1 MTNEQSL
8 NSQARQTAQAR
19 VMPPHN
25 LAPATVSFSTQ
36 GHLLITGSED
46 MIRLA
51 ADQLDSNQQSN
62 QQQSMASITL
72 LCTEAIQNTDNSHI
86 EAALTAAPTL
96 LTYQAQL
103 EAVKGFLGQFQVTIR
118 HQEQT
123 VELAKMAQNRATFDL
138 ILNLGK
144 ESLFSTELAP
154 AGYFHISP
162 DADNLS
168 EVIQQ
173 LPEYIGEFEKPRY
186 FQVNQDLCAHSN
198 RGQTGCTR
206 CLDVCPADAISSI
219 RDLINIDP
227 HICHGAGGC
236 TTACPTGAISY
247 ALPQPVRMQN
257 YIQQLLDR
265 YQQAGGKQP
274 AILFHDHE
282 QGREIVNQILPQ
294 LPGNLIPVELEE
306 LAAAGQDIWLTALA
320 CGASHI
326 TLLDTPAVPESM
338 RSLLQREI
346 ELTRTILSG
355 LGYGASR
362 INLLQQPELSQNLV
376 AALNQ
381 QYAGQ
386 QIETQPAAS
395 AENKKDRLYSAL
407 NHLIT
412 YAPQPLADYLTLP
425 AGSPF
430 GLVTVDQS
438 SCTLCLSCVAVCPTQ
453 SLTSGGEKPALNFTE
468 QSCVQCNLCERA
480 CPENA
485 IQLESRLLLTDTRK
499 QTVEIHADEAF
510 ACITCS
516 KPFAPR
522 STVEKMIE
530 KLSGHRLFEG
540 PAINRL
546 KMCEDCRVTDIY
558 ADLTQ
563 HPEKQLEL

>member
-1 MTNEQSL
+1 MTNEQNL
-8 NSQARQTAQAR
+8 NFQARQTAQKS
-19 VMPPHN
+19 VMQPHN

-36 GHLLITGSED
+36 GHLLITGPED
-46 MIRLA
+46 IIRLA
-51 ADQLDSNQQSN
+51 ADQLQG
-62 QQQSMASITL
+62 MASITL
-72 LCTEAIQNTDNSHI
+72 LCTEAVQTTDNAQL
-86 EAALTAAPTL
+86 EGACAAAPTL
-96 LTYQAQL
+96 LAYQAKL

-118 HQEQT
+118 HQTQT

-154 AGYFHISP
+154 AGYFHVSP
-162 DADNLS
+162 DADNLG

-186 FQVNQDLCAHSN
+186 FQVNQDLCAHSS
-198 RGQTGCTR
+198 RGQAGCTR
-206 CLDVCPADAISSI
+206 CLDVCPADAITSI
-219 RDLINIDP
+219 RDLIDIDP

-257 YIQQLLDR
+257 YIQQLLDS

-282 QGREIVNQILPQ
+282 QGREIVNQLIPQ
-294 LPGNLIPVELEE
+294 LPDNLIPVELEE

-320 CGASHI
+320 GGASHI
-326 TLLDTPAVPESM
+326 ILLDTPAVPESM
-338 RSLLQREI
+338 RNLLQRET
-346 ELTRTILSG
+346 ELTRTILNG
-355 LGYGASR
+355 LGYGSSR
-362 INLLQQPELSQNLV
+362 INLLQQAELSQNLV
-376 AALNQ
+376 ADLNQ
-381 QYAGQ
+381 QYAEQ
-386 QIETQPAAS
+386 QIEAQPPAS
-395 AENKKDRLYSAL
+395 KENKRDRLFSAL
-407 NHLIT
+407 NHLIAQ
-412 YAPQPLADYLTLP
+412 APQPLADHLTLP

-430 GLVTVDQS
+430 GRVTVDQS

-468 QSCVQCNLCERA
+468 QNCVQCNLCERA
-480 CPENA
+480 CPESA
-485 IQLESRLLLTDTRK
+485 IQLETRLLLSDTRNEK
-499 QTVEIHADEAF
+499 IEIHADEAF
-510 ACITCS
+510 ACISCS

-522 STVEKMIE
+522 RTVEKMIE
-530 KLSGHRLFEG
+530 KLSGHRMFEG
-540 PAINRL
+540 QAINRL

-558 ADLTQ
+558 ADLTL